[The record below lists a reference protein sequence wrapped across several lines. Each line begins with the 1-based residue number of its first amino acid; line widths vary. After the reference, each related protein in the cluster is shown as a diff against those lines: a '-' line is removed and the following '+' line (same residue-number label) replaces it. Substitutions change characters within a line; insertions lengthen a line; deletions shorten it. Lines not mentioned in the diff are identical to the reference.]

1 MNDRSWMYRVSSKE
15 LHMIDYCKGVEGFI
29 HYVLSNTKNI
39 SGGSIRDVKI
49 KSILIQM
56 LSQCIFYK
64 KTFMEKYLCWF
75 VYREPYVPYE
85 TMLEKMIGS
94 TFNSSNVHRVVDDNS
109 DYYKSIVM
117 AVMRM
122 N

>member
-1 MNDRSWMYRVSSKE
+1 
-15 LHMIDYCKGVEGFI
+15 
-29 HYVLSNTKNI
+29 
-39 SGGSIRDVKI
+39 
-49 KSILIQM
+49 
-56 LSQCIFYK
+56 
-64 KTFMEKYLCWF
+64 
-75 VYREPYVPYE
+75 
-85 TMLEKMIGS
+85 MIGS

>member
-1 MNDRSWMYRVSSKE
+1 VKA
-15 LHMIDYCKGVEGFI
+15 
-29 HYVLSNTKNI
+29 VLDVH
-39 SGGSIRDVKI
+39 IRDVKI
-49 KSILIQM
+49 KKVSW
-56 LSQCIFYK
+56 SRCCHDASFTK

-85 TMLEKMIGS
+85 TMLERMIGS
-94 TFNSSNVHRVVDDNS
+94 TFSSSNMHRVVDDNNN
-109 DYYKSIVM
+109 YYKSIVM